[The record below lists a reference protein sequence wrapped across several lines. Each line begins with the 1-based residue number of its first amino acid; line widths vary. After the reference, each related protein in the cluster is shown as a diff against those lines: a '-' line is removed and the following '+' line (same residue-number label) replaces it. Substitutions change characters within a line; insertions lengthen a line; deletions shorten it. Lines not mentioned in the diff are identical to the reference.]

1 MLENFQIQGFR
12 CFSDF
17 RIEGLRRI
25 NLIAGKNGVGKSAL
39 LEAIKLY
46 RRPSRNSL
54 IDLLDRRDDAIVGKT
69 TWSIEAV
76 APLFFRDLPSKSA
89 FLHGDAG
96 ILNVRVGWYRQ
107 DSSGKWEEQSA
118 NEGSADSACLLRL
131 EFPGSRHA
139 SRSIELTNGKILQR
153 QPGIFA
159 PISDP
164 TLYVPSL
171 SFTTEKLAFL
181 FEDIAGTD
189 EEDEVNRLVKWIIPD
204 ADRIFTKGAS
214 GERMIFVKRR
224 GVSGA
229 EPLRQFGDGAVK
241 LTGLALT
248 LVNSKDGCCLLDEIE
263 NGIHYELFDQIWE
276 KLSLLSQA
284 LNVQVFATTH
294 SKDCIEA
301 FERSYRHP
309 HFDACFHRLERT
321 GDKIS
326 AVRFDNESYFSVVAG
341 QEHEIR

>member
-39 LEAIKLY
+39 LEAIQLY
-46 RRPSRNSL
+46 RRPSTRSL
-54 IDLLDRRDDAIVGKT
+54 IDLLEHRDDAIAGKT
-69 TWSIEAV
+69 TWSIETV
-76 APLFFRDLPSKSA
+76 APLFFRDLPSMSA
-89 FLHGDAG
+89 FLHGDSG

-107 DSSGKWEEQSA
+107 DRNGTWEEQSA
-118 NEGSADSACLLRL
+118 TEVAADSACLLRL

-139 SRSIELTNGKILQR
+139 SRSIELTNGKTLQR
-153 QPGIFA
+153 QSGILLPIPGIA
-159 PISDP
+159 V
-164 TLYVPSL
+164 YVRSL
-171 SFTTEKLAFL
+171 SFTTEELANL

-189 EEDEVNRLVKWIIPD
+189 EEDEVNRLLKWIIPD
-204 ADRIFTKGAS
+204 AERILTKGAG
-214 GERMIFVKRR
+214 GERTIFVKRR

-241 LTGLALT
+241 LTALALA
-248 LVNSKDGCCLLDEIE
+248 LVNSKNGCCLLDEIE

-276 KLSLLSQA
+276 KLSLISQA
-284 LNVQVFATTH
+284 LNVPVFATTH